1 MFSDPQFWVALAF
14 VVFVIAIFN
23 PVRKLLSS
31 SLDTRI
37 KEIKDSIDQAEDLK
51 NETQANL
58 SEIKKRQSEVKN
70 EIEEIKKSAK
80 NKIQILE
87 NQAKEKLVDLTA
99 KKELLASE
107 KIEQMARDA
116 NLEIQEYISRTS
128 IEASIIVLKKKLDK
142 EGKQNLINSSIKE
155 LSSII
160 KN

>member
-51 NETQANL
+51 NKAQANL

-70 EIEEIKKSAK
+70 EIEEIKQSAK

>member
-58 SEIKKRQSEVKN
+58 SDRPYILVNKR
-70 EIEEIKKSAK
+70 
-80 NKIQILE
+80 IL
-87 NQAKEKLVDLTA
+87 NRMSKEK
-99 KKELLASE
+99 S
-107 KIEQMARDA
+107 
-116 NLEIQEYISRTS
+116 
-128 IEASIIVLKKKLDK
+128 
-142 EGKQNLINSSIKE
+142 
-155 LSSII
+155 
-160 KN
+160 

>member
-23 PVRKLLSS
+23 PIRKLLSS
-31 SLDTRI
+31 SLDSKI

-51 NETQANL
+51 NKAQANL
-58 SEIKKRQSEVKN
+58 NEIKKRQSEVKN
-70 EIEEIKKSAK
+70 EIEEIKQSAK

>member
-23 PVRKLLSS
+23 PIRKLLSS
-31 SLDTRI
+31 SLDSKI

-51 NETQANL
+51 NKAQANL

-70 EIEEIKKSAK
+70 EIEEIKQSAK

>member
-23 PVRKLLSS
+23 PIRKLLSS
-31 SLDTRI
+31 SLDSKI

-51 NETQANL
+51 NKAQANL

-70 EIEEIKKSAK
+70 EIEKIKQSAK

-116 NLEIQEYISRTS
+116 NLEIQEYISKTS

>member
-31 SLDTRI
+31 SLDTKI